1 MLFLSKAKEEFK
13 IVPITS
19 EEMDSFVRRCLD
31 VYEGNPEWVANPF
44 NEGIKTV
51 NFAKAVCSEISRLTT
66 LAIGVKIDGG
76 ARAKWMQEQ
85 VEKIYFNLRHWVEY
99 GAAAGTVI
107 LKPNGSGIDC
117 LTPDRFQITNV
128 DDGEITGAV
137 FIDQRYDSAN
147 DKWFTRL
154 EYHRFEG
161 EKDQRQYVISNRCYK
176 GDSKNDHGKLVDIAE
191 TPWSGLEDEVIA
203 ENVEKPLFGV
213 LRMPAANNID
223 IDSPL
228 GMPIFSE
235 ALEELRDLDVA
246 YSLNAVE
253 VEDSRRMILL
263 DSDQVMLNNGWKP
276 NAQAFEYGKEQLSLP
291 KYVRIVN
298 GSDDGDIYQEINPNL
313 NTDMRLTGINALLSQ
328 IGFKCGF
335 SNGYF
340 VFNEKTGMMTATEVE
355 ADDRRTIHLIK
366 DMRDKL
372 EDCLNGLLYA
382 LDKFADAY
390 GLAPVGTYEAHY
402 DFGDITY
409 SYAEDKSH
417 WLSYAN
423 ANKIPFWYYLVKFE
437 NMTEEE
443 AKALV
448 QQAEPKET
456 LFGGA
461 E

>member
-1 MLFLSKAKEEFK
+1 MLFLSKAKEEFQ
-13 IVPITS
+13 IEPISS
-19 EEMDSFVRRCLD
+19 EEMESFVKRCLNI
-31 VYEGNPEWVANPF
+31 YEGNPEWLNPID
-44 NEGIKTV
+44 EDVKTV
-51 NFAKAVCSEISRLTT
+51 NFAKSICSEVSRLTT
-66 LAIGVKIDGG
+66 LAIGVKVDGG
-76 ARAKWMQEQ
+76 ARAKWLQEQ
-85 VEKIYFNLRHWVEY
+85 IEKVYFNLRHWVEY

-117 LTPDRFQITNV
+117 LTPDRFKVTAV
-128 DDGEITGAV
+128 EDGEITGAV
-137 FIDQRYDSAN
+137 FVDQRYDGKN
-147 DKWFTRL
+147 KKWYTRL

-161 EKDQRQYVISNRCYK
+161 EGEARQYVISNRCYK
-176 GDSKNDHGKLVDIAE
+176 GESKNDNGKAVPIEE
-191 TPWSGLEDEVIA
+191 TPWAGLESDVA
-203 ENVEKPLFGV
+203 AVNVDKPLFGV
-213 LRMPAANNID
+213 FRTPAANNID

-228 GMPIFSE
+228 GMPVFSE

-246 YSLNAVE
+246 YSLNATE
-253 VEDSRRMILL
+253 IEDSRRMVLL
-263 DSDQVMLNNGWKP
+263 DSDRVMMNDGRKP
-276 NAQAFEYGKEQLSLP
+276 SASAYEIGRANLSLP
-291 KYVRIVN
+291 KYIRIVN
-298 GSDDGDIYQEINPNL
+298 GSDEGDIYHEINPNL
-313 NTDMRLTGINALLSQ
+313 NTDTRLTGINALLSQ

-355 ADDRRTIHLIK
+355 ADDRRTIQLVK

-372 EDCLNGLLYA
+372 EDCLNGLIYA

-390 GLAPVGTYEAHY
+390 GLAPVGTYKISY

-409 SYAEDKSH
+409 SYAEDKAH

-423 ANKIPFWYYLVKFE
+423 AGRIPFWYYLMKFE

-448 QQAEPKET
+448 EQSEPKET